1 MRKWMRIGAKI
12 SMKNAASYLRCV
24 VARRYIRFLGPTLP
38 KIAEILAEILA
49 EIMLGAVPEMEVS
62 HLLDILVGDVRNIDL
77 LSVY

>member
-38 KIAEILAEILA
+38 KIAEIPA
-49 EIMLGAVPEMEVS
+49 EIMLGAVPEMKVS